1 MTALHILSL
10 QLINCKNS
18 RYSFVG
24 GKSSDPFRK
33 TAQSIC
39 VSTAHDPTL
48 LFRKCGEFYA
58 ALKRTPHFSSSSPP
72 L

>member
-24 GKSSDPFRK
+24 GEKKKSSDSFRK
-33 TAQSIC
+33 TEQSSC
-39 VSTAHDPTL
+39 VSMVCDP
-48 LFRKCGEFYA
+48 KA
-58 ALKRTPHFSSSSPP
+58 II
-72 L
+72 